1 MEKQE
6 KKKKQSL
13 PTKGMLSIRVLAG
26 GYLIYSAYE
35 LFTGLEGAG
44 TRDLIIFIIAAILFT
59 VAGIILAIISV
70 KAMMEGK
77 YVGGSGDTNQIDE
90 IADESDGFYGTE
102 DSVEVDPDGDETK

>member
-13 PTKGMLSIRVLAG
+13 PTKGMLSIRILAG

-44 TRDLIIFIIAAILFT
+44 ARDLIIFIIAAIVFT

-77 YVGGSGDTNQIDE
+77 YVGGSGDANELDE
-90 IADESDGFYGTE
+90 ITHELDGFYGTE
-102 DSVEVDPDGDETK
+102 GSIEADSDSDETK